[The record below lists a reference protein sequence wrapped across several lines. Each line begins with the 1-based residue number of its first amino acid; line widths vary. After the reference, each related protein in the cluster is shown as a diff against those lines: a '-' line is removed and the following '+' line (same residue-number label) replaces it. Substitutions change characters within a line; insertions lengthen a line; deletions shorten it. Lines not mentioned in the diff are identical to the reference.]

1 MLKIH
6 KPSNSYFWLL
16 ILVTLAL
23 AGFGLVVIFEGYR
36 QGWVQTIW
44 HICQSGVQNLSQH
57 LPATGQLGSLV
68 IAVVVII
75 RGGWSIWQQVG
86 STRRFARLFWPF
98 RGNPPTRLQALLK
111 THHLSV
117 EDVVYLN
124 LAAPQAF
131 CLGFWRPRIWLTAG
145 LLNLLSDKELAA
157 VLTHEAYHC
166 RWRDPVRLL
175 ISRALQ
181 SAFFFLPLVADL
193 AKFAELQQEIA
204 ADRSAIG
211 YLGDDLP
218 LLCALQKLLTQQAKG
233 VALPGVAYSPFNVTE
248 ARLRRLIYPGQ
259 PTPFRWRAA
268 LAGGVINLGVI
279 LLLGNIG
286 LWATQPVVEHN
297 KVGACL
303 AFRETFLPQ
312 SRVA

>member
-1 MLKIH
+1 MFKIP

-16 ILVTLAL
+16 ILITLVL

-57 LPATGQLGSLV
+57 LPATWQLVSLV
-68 IAVVVII
+68 IAAVVII
-75 RGGWSIWQQVG
+75 RGSWSIWQQVG

-98 RGNPPTRLQALLK
+98 RGKLPARLQALLK

-117 EDVVYLN
+117 ESVVYIN

-145 LLNLLSDKELAA
+145 LLNLLSDEELAA
-157 VLTHEAYHC
+157 VLSHEAYHC
-166 RWRDPVRLL
+166 RWRDQMRLL

-181 SAFFFLPLVADL
+181 SAFFFLPLVGDL

-218 LLCALQKLLTQQAKG
+218 LLCALQKLLTQQIKG
-233 VALPGVAYSPFNVTE
+233 VTLPGVAYSLFNVTE

-259 PTPFRWRAA
+259 SIPFRWREA

-286 LWATQPVVEHN
+286 LWAAQPVVEHN
-297 KVGACL
+297 EVGACVIE
-303 AFRETFLPQ
+303 AAPNT
-312 SRVA
+312 

>member
-1 MLKIH
+1 MLKIDKLAH
-6 KPSNSYFWLL
+6 SYFWLL

-36 QGWVQTIW
+36 QGWVQTLW

-57 LPATGQLGSLV
+57 LPATWQLVSLV
-68 IAVVVII
+68 IAAVVII
-75 RGGWSIWQQVG
+75 RGSWSIWQQVR
-86 STRRFARLFWPF
+86 STHRFARLFLPF
-98 RGNPPTRLQALLK
+98 RGNPPARLQALLK

-117 EDVVYLN
+117 EEVVYHN

-145 LLNLLSDKELAA
+145 LLNLLSDEELAA

-166 RWRDPVRLL
+166 RWRDPMRLL

-181 SAFFFLPLVADL
+181 SAFFFLPLVDDL

-204 ADRSAIG
+204 ADRSAIS

-218 LLCALQKLLTQQAKG
+218 LLCALQKLLTPHAKG
-233 VALPGVAYSPFNVTE
+233 VGLPGVAYSPFNVTE

-259 PTPFRWRAA
+259 PTPFRWRPA
-268 LAGGVINLGVI
+268 LVGWVINLGVI

-297 KVGACL
+297 EVGACL
-303 AFRETFLPQ
+303 ASRETFLHQPH
-312 SRVA
+312 VA